1 VYVLSS
7 TIAAVATGPCAQPR
21 VMTATAP
28 IKAAT
33 PAHFDIVI
41 SLPRRRSSA
50 LGCRHVCLISNRS
63 TRRAPLETNRLG
75 LVPNVR
81 EEDRAIPV
89 LQPLLDEGPK
99 DNL

>member
-1 VYVLSS
+1 MTFSSVTSPVMIPAFTVTDAGVTVYVLSS

-41 SLPRRRSSA
+41 SLPRR
-50 LGCRHVCLISNRS
+50 
-63 TRRAPLETNRLG
+63 
-75 LVPNVR
+75 
-81 EEDRAIPV
+81 
-89 LQPLLDEGPK
+89 
-99 DNL
+99 